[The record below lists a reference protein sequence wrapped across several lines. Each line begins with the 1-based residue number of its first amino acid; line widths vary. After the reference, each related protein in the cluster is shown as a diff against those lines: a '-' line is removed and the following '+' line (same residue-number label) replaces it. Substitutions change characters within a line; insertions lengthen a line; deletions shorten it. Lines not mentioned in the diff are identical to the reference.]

1 MWLEQP
7 VLRVHVLLDRKGKTL
22 SHAFV
27 EVENEDVARAVLRGE
42 GKSRSGI
49 TRSSASMMRS
59 SVLGKGRRAR
69 GVTVT
74 RSSQEELMRSVCCS
88 VYLCPRSDHTLLQ
101 LFPSWRGSFDGCRP
115 SLHGLD
121 DDRVIRT
128 LESGL
133 MTETEITALLS
144 LVQTPDV
151 SCFDSP
157 QLIVDNS
164 HLFGCS
170 LSPTSS
176 KSLHFRSTL
185 SSAF

>member
-27 EVENEDVARAVLRGE
+27 EVENEEVARAVLRGE
-42 GKSRSGI
+42 GKSGSGTARSG
-49 TRSSASMMRS
+49 APMMRS

-74 RSSQEELMRSVCCS
+74 RSSQEELMRSVS
-88 VYLCPRSDHTLLQ
+88 HDAYSCPHSDHTLLQ

-115 SLHGLD
+115 SLYGLD
-121 DDRVIRT
+121 DDHVIHT
-128 LESGL
+128 LENGL
-133 MTETEITALLS
+133 MTETEITALLA

-151 SCFDSP
+151 SHFDRP
-157 QLIVDNS
+157 QPTVD
-164 HLFGCS
+164 
-170 LSPTSS
+170 
-176 KSLHFRSTL
+176 R
-185 SSAF
+185 